1 MEKVLRI
8 KDVIETTGLSRSSI
22 YELQSKKQ
30 FPRSVKLC
38 RGAVGWLASEIQ
50 GWIAERAETSREGF

>member
-22 YELQSKKQ
+22 YELQSEEQ

-50 GWIAERAETSREGF
+50 GWIAERAETSRGGF

>member
-1 MEKVLRI
+1 MEKILRI

-22 YELQSKKQ
+22 YELQSREL

>member
-1 MEKVLRI
+1 MEKILRI

-22 YELQSKKQ
+22 YELQSKEQ

-50 GWIAERAETSREGF
+50 VWIAERAETSRGAC

>member
-1 MEKVLRI
+1 MEKILRI

-22 YELQSKKQ
+22 YELQSKEQ

-38 RGAVGWLASEIQ
+38 RGAVGWLAREIQ
-50 GWIAERAETSREGF
+50 GWIAERAETSRGAC

>member
-1 MEKVLRI
+1 MERILRI

-22 YELQSKKQ
+22 YELQNREQ

-50 GWIAERAETSREGF
+50 GWIAERAETSRGGF